1 MITNDAAAS
10 LAINPTEHVKSIN
23 ALSYDGNALMMDGVS
38 LADIAKTFGTP
49 TYVYS
54 QQAIL
59 AAYKAYDDSFA
70 EIEHQICY
78 AVKANSNL
86 AVLNELAKAG
96 AGFDIVTGG
105 ELARVLAAGGD
116 PKKIVFSGLGKTA
129 EDIRTALEVGIACF
143 NVESEAELYR
153 INAVAG
159 KLQQQPADQ
168 WHNRNH
174 YQHL

>member
-23 ALSYDGNALMMDGVS
+23 CLSYDGNALMMDGVS

-70 EIEHQICY
+70 EIDHQICY

-96 AGFDIVTGG
+96 SGFDIVTGG
-105 ELARVLAAGGD
+105 ELARVWRQVVT
-116 PKKIVFSGLGKTA
+116 PKKSYFQDLAKPPKIS
-129 EDIRTALEVGIACF
+129 
-143 NVESEAELYR
+143 
-153 INAVAG
+153 AVPL
-159 KLQQQPADQ
+159 K
-168 WHNRNH
+168 
-174 YQHL
+174 